1 MSSPL
6 LSDCIDSN
14 ALVVNM
20 IGPAEVQF
28 NQLNYAKRDV
38 HVLASIELTHTHT
51 HTHTHAGFDTIGLQ
65 LQLLSGGLKRQVA
78 NHR

>member
-6 LSDCIDSN
+6 LSDCINSN
-14 ALVVNM
+14 ALVVNL
-20 IGPAEVQF
+20 IGPAQLQL
-28 NQLNYAKRDV
+28 NQLNYAKRKV
-38 HVLASIELTHTHT
+38 HVLASIETTHTY
-51 HTHTHAGFDTIGLQ
+51 AGFDTSGLQ

>member
-28 NQLNYAKRDV
+28 NQLNYAKRKV
-38 HVLASIELTHTHT
+38 HVLASIEL
-51 HTHTHAGFDTIGLQ
+51 THTHAGFDTIGLQ